1 MKKPRKPYR
10 PRLVNVPVTQGLVDQ
25 YAQDLRFPLM
35 AAELGHF
42 NTDAFDKI
50 GAALNVIWAAV
61 ELKPLRDPSIKVV
74 IEGGMRTMNEVSAR
88 GDKTGTWKLTQTE
101 LASVTAAANKAEQA
115 LPHLTGID
123 LRNAMVEMAKV
134 RAKAREEERMAA

>member
-1 MKKPRKPYR
+1 MSKPRKPYR

-42 NTDAFDKI
+42 STDAFDKI
-50 GAALNVIWAAV
+50 GAALNVVWAAL
-61 ELKPLRDPSIKVV
+61 ELKQLADPSYKAV
-74 IEGGMRTMNEVSAR
+74 IEGGMRTMNEVSKR
-88 GDKTGTWKLTQTE
+88 GDGTGIWKLTPIE

-115 LPHLTGID
+115 LPRLTGID
-123 LRNAMVEMAKV
+123 LRNAMHKLAEV
-134 RAKAREEERMAA
+134 RTEQRKAA